1 MSIVYYEARKPEQL
15 KTEDSSEKLVGK
27 ARRMNVLIARG
38 TSAIGNIVDV
48 RDLNA
53 CLLCNKRS

>member
-15 KTEDSSEKLVGK
+15 KTEDSSEKLVGN
-27 ARRMNVLIARG
+27 ARSMNVLIARG

-48 RDLNA
+48 RDLIA